1 MSIMVW
7 DRDVID
13 EEDYKKFKKIV
24 GQKLTDVIID
34 EYDLVLVFETKKVE
48 ISMQDSDAYG
58 TNVFFDFEDI
68 EDK

>member
-1 MSIMVW
+1 
-7 DRDVID
+7 VID
-13 EEDYKKFKKIV
+13 EDDYKKFKKIV

-34 EYDLVLVFETKKVE
+34 EYDLVLVFETKKVI

-58 TNVFFDFEDI
+58 TNIFFDFEDI